1 MQNRNTYGGI
11 DEREEIGGEGGMA
24 QQLEE
29 ILASGLPPLYRRAYR
44 ILGNAADAEDA
55 VQDALLAAYTH
66 LNQFRGQ
73 AQISTWLTTIVLNCA
88 RLQLRRRPRHV
99 HVSLDESS
107 GEPLSVSERL
117 ADQWPN
123 PEDES
128 IKSELRDRLSH
139 FHRQLSPT
147 LRRTFQLR
155 GIDGLSIGENCADIR
170 STNRNC
176 EGPVSTSSKKTQ
188 APDAARPQA
197 ATYRAGGSLVEFGKY
212 DKLKTAR
219 VTAMITESS
228 NFDNLRLALA
238 YVNNQPKRT
247 SRWPERWMSSRSDGS
262 FALYLVN
269 WEGAS
274 AAHFQPSLTRIP
286 ELAVPDVTT
295 ALSCPQLANTAQL
308 SGMVASLNDISHHLA

>member
-1 MQNRNTYGGI
+1 MQNKNTYGGME
-11 DEREEIGGEGGMA
+11 EREEIGGEGGMA
-24 QQLEE
+24 QQLEQ

-88 RLQLRRRPRHV
+88 RLQLRRRPRHF

-117 ADQWPN
+117 ADHRPN
-123 PEDES
+123 PEAES

-155 GIDGLSIGENCADIR
+155 DIDGLSTAETARILGVPIGTVKAR
-170 STNRNC
+170 SARARKRLKHLLRRAFRPRSI
-176 EGPVSTSSKKTQ
+176 GL
-188 APDAARPQA
+188 PDHSL
-197 ATYRAGGSLVEFGKY
+197 SLV
-212 DKLKTAR
+212 
-219 VTAMITESS
+219 
-228 NFDNLRLALA
+228 
-238 YVNNQPKRT
+238 
-247 SRWPERWMSSRSDGS
+247 
-262 FALYLVN
+262 
-269 WEGAS
+269 
-274 AAHFQPSLTRIP
+274 
-286 ELAVPDVTT
+286 
-295 ALSCPQLANTAQL
+295 NTA
-308 SGMVASLNDISHHLA
+308 S

>member
-1 MQNRNTYGGI
+1 MGREDLRRFGEKSMQNRNTYGGM

-24 QQLEE
+24 QQLEQ

-88 RLQLRRRPRHV
+88 RMQLRRRPRHF
-99 HVSLDESS
+99 HGSLDESS
-107 GEPLSVSERL
+107 GEPLSVPERL
-117 ADQWPN
+117 ADHRPN

-155 GIDGLSIGENCADIR
+155 HIDGLSIRE
-170 STNRNC
+170 
-176 EGPVSTSSKKTQ
+176 
-188 APDAARPQA
+188 
-197 ATYRAGGSLVEFGKY
+197 
-212 DKLKTAR
+212 TAR
-219 VTAMITESS
+219 VLGIPAGTVKAQSARARQKLEPLMRRALG
-228 NFDNLRLALA
+228 LRYRRLP
-238 YVNNQPKRT
+238 N
-247 SRWPERWMSSRSDGS
+247 RSLS
-262 FALYLVN
+262 LVN
-269 WEGAS
+269 TAS
-274 AAHFQPSLTRIP
+274 
-286 ELAVPDVTT
+286 
-295 ALSCPQLANTAQL
+295 
-308 SGMVASLNDISHHLA
+308 